1 MGGMASVGESPLK
14 GAPSVLRTTAP
25 DASARSE
32 SGEVVVLVHGLWM
45 HGLAFAL
52 QRRRLRRRG
61 FVVHAFSYRSVRRG
75 LADNIQALARFVDG
89 LAAPAVHLVGHSL
102 GGLIILG
109 LLSQRPPPPA
119 GRVVLLG
126 SPCAGSHAAT
136 LVSRLPALSI
146 VLGRSMSDWLRLPPP
161 KLPEGVEIGVLSGS
175 RALGIGRV
183 MPGMPVP
190 NDGVVAV
197 SETRLAAA
205 TDEITLPLT
214 HSQMLLSARCAD
226 QVVAF
231 LMAGRFQHPSDRG

>member
-1 MGGMASVGESPLK
+1 MTSVGESPPK
-14 GAPSVLRTTAP
+14 GIQPVSHEPGAM
-25 DASARSE
+25 ASARKE
-32 SGEVVVLVHGLWM
+32 DGETVVLVHGLWM

-75 LADNIQALARFVDG
+75 FADNIQALARFVDG
-89 LAAPAVHLVGHSL
+89 LGAPAVHLVGHSL

-109 LLSQRPPPPA
+109 LLSQQGQQRAPRP

-136 LVSRLPALSI
+136 LVSRLPALSML
-146 VLGRSMSDWLRLPPP
+146 LGRAMKEWLRLPPP
-161 KLPEGVEIGVLSGS
+161 NLPRGVEIGIISGS
-175 RALGIGRV
+175 LGFGVGRV
-183 MPGMPVP
+183 LPGMPRP

-197 SETRLAAA
+197 SETRLTDAA
-205 TDEITLPLT
+205 DSITLPVG
-214 HSQMLLSARCAD
+214 HSQMLVSAACAN

-231 LMAGRFQHPSDRG
+231 LTTGRFQRRPGDS